1 MSYPGVVTGNA
12 ARSKVS
18 CTTQR
23 TDFKCIDAGEA
34 VEIIE
39 WKMLR
44 RVTFDEKRRLTRT
57 EDAGSEIL
65 QRAGPR
71 NAKSLQLELS
81 SVEQTV

>member
-1 MSYPGVVTGNA
+1 MSYPGVITGNA

-18 CTTQR
+18 STVQR
-23 TDFKCIDAGEA
+23 TDFEGTDVSEA
-34 VEIIE
+34 AKIIK
-39 WKMLR
+39 WKRLCR
-44 RVTFDEKRRLTRT
+44 IPLNEKRRLTRT